1 MSVKNVERQEKNK
14 VKLTIEISAEAFEA
28 AIEKVY
34 RKNKG
39 QIAIPG
45 FRKGKAPRKLIEK
58 MYGAELFYEEAIN
71 EVYPQALD
79 DAIVEEDISV
89 AGYPKMSVESAGPEG
104 VVLIAE
110 VAEKPEISVENYKG
124 VVAPY
129 EDVEVTEHDIEVAMT
144 PYISRAKTAVEVDRP
159 VEFND
164 TVNIDFIGYKD
175 GEPFP
180 GGSGEDFDR
189 VVGSCSFIPGFE
201 EELIGMGIGEV
212 KTFDITFPKDYSS
225 ADLAGQ
231 AVQFKVKVNSAKVVK
246 APELDDEFA
255 KDVSEFETLAELK
268 AHLSEECRED
278 LEQKAQKEFERAVMD
293 QLIKDTEVE
302 IPDDMLEYERDR
314 LVENYNGNLIRNG
327 LTLDQ
332 YISMMGTTMD
342 EFVESM
348 KDEAVHVIKNELI
361 LEAVA
366 RQEGLEVTDEDIDKY
381 AEKTGKLYGMTGEEA
396 KSAIPEESLKV
407 GARLDKAAQVIY
419 DAAVRGP
426 APEKEAKDAPEKAE

>member
-1 MSVKNVERQEKNK
+1 
-14 VKLTIEISAEAFEA
+14 
-28 AIEKVY
+28 
-34 RKNKG
+34 
-39 QIAIPG
+39 
-45 FRKGKAPRKLIEK
+45 
-58 MYGAELFYEEAIN
+58 
-71 EVYPQALD
+71 
-79 DAIVEEDISV
+79 
-89 AGYPKMSVESAGPEG
+89 
-104 VVLIAE
+104 
-110 VAEKPEISVENYKG
+110 
-124 VVAPY
+124 
-129 EDVEVTEHDIEVAMT
+129 
-144 PYISRAKTAVEVDRP
+144 
-159 VEFND
+159 
-164 TVNIDFIGYKD
+164 
-175 GEPFP
+175 
-180 GGSGEDFDR
+180 
-189 VVGSCSFIPGFE
+189 
-201 EELIGMGIGEV
+201 MGIGEV